1 MLKFHEM
8 LDEKFRKE
16 PSLDERV
23 KAYFIKGLSQQK
35 KKIFGSMSQII
46 TNQASYRNRGQVG
59 KALSNCTI

>member
-1 MLKFHEM
+1 M

-35 KKIFGSMSQII
+35 KKNIWFYEPNNNKSGILQE
-46 TNQASYRNRGQVG
+46 QGPGWKGA
-59 KALSNCTI
+59 